1 MAALGEKNPYS
12 SWLPHTCQVHILFLL
27 YLLIF
32 VQLFCSEST
41 NTCLDQLDH
50 HAGGYPEKWVTEEQA
65 DREEG
70 TSTQERLADICLR
83 ICLILKMF
91 CRTIFVFLWNMQTR
105 KIMQFWASH
114 CQWNSI
120 LSPLLHLLTN
130 NWKKCLF
137 LKSAENKKNTPKKQK
152 QNVGPNTKNK
162 NPKPNVKHLKQRGK
176 KLSNFGS
183 WRAFL
188 PRLPSPCHTGR
199 RRAAGCSGRRP
210 AAPWPTAG
218 WGCGPPAPPPAAAP
232 SASTWRRA
240 GRAKQGVGGGGHG
253 PLFRKAPTDSARE
266 SYLKKNKHFVEL
278 FSKVS
283 FRSSLPKKYW
293 VDFKKNTIIYIIIM

>member
-1 MAALGEKNPYS
+1 MPVFEVSREQEK
-12 SWLPHTCQVHILFLL
+12 
-27 YLLIF
+27 
-32 VQLFCSEST
+32 
-41 NTCLDQLDH
+41 
-50 HAGGYPEKWVTEEQA
+50 YPQKT
-65 DREEG
+65 
-70 TSTQERLADICLR
+70 
-83 ICLILKMF
+83 
-91 CRTIFVFLWNMQTR
+91 
-105 KIMQFWASH
+105 
-114 CQWNSI
+114 
-120 LSPLLHLLTN
+120 
-130 NWKKCLF
+130 KK
-137 LKSAENKKNTPKKQK
+137 KRRSQY
-152 QNVGPNTKNK
+152 KNK

-240 GRAKQGVGGGGHG
+240 GRAKQGVGGGMARFFGK
-253 PLFRKAPTDSARE
+253 PPPIVRENPTS
-266 SYLKKNKHFVEL
+266 KKNKHFVEL